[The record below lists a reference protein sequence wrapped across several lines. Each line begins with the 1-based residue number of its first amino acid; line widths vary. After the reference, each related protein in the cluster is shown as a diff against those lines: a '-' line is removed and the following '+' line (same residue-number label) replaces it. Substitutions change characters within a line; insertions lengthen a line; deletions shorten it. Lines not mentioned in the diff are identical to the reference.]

1 MTDIKWPEGST
12 HKINGVFTK
21 WVDGVEYSYSKDY
34 EWFECCYSLPLDKYK
49 SNNNYVVIERPVDTV
64 EINWD
69 EQPSA
74 EHVWLELG
82 YGYGFGGFWAVK
94 VGDEYVIG
102 NIKIYEHS
110 KDILSIH
117 QAEPT
122 DPPYMPKVG
131 DSCLW
136 FSDKAKVWTHTKV
149 IAWHE
154 SGAWLS
160 GEGVVSVD
168 YSYEQFRPV
177 RTEREQFIEQAEA
190 MRESGDEY
198 YDLLSRMHDSGARFK

>member
-1 MTDIKWPEGST
+1 MDIKWPEGSQA
-12 HKINGVFTK
+12 KIDSGYTK
-21 WVDGVEYSYSKDY
+21 WVDGVEYNLDDG
-34 EWFECCYSLPLDKYK
+34 EWVKNENSWSFDEFKK
-49 SNNNYVVIERPVDTV
+49 SNDFVVIERPIETV

-69 EQPSA
+69 KQPSA

-122 DPPYMPKVG
+122 DPQYMPKGGECEYQLEEGSWEKCFFIGKSKDGRFVYEIHH
-131 DSCLW
+131 CLLAR
-136 FSDKAKVWTHTKV
+136 SDLVR
-149 IAWHE
+149 
-154 SGAWLS
+154 
-160 GEGVVSVD
+160 
-168 YSYEQFRPV
+168 FRPIK
-177 RTEREQFIEQAEA
+177 TDREQFIEQAEA

-198 YDLLSRMHDSGARFK
+198 YDLLSRMHDNGARFK